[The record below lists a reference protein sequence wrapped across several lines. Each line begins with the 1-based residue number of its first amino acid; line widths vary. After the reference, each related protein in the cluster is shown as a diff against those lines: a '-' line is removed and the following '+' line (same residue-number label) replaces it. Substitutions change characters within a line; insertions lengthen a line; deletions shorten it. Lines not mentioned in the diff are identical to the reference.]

1 MLFVFAGLYLDC
13 VNSPSV
19 RASIMPSILALII
32 CTAFVLFQLRL
43 EHKQSPDMT
52 RTLWI
57 PTIWM
62 LYTSSKPLGVW
73 FLQSG
78 SDVESG
84 SPMDRVFLL
93 ALMCMALWILVR
105 RKYDWR
111 IAIKE
116 NASLIV
122 LIIFMLVSILWS
134 DIPYISFKRW
144 TREFQALLMA
154 FVVHSEPSPRQAM
167 ESILRRTI
175 YILIPF
181 SWLLIK
187 YFPVYGRIYSR
198 WSGGEQWSGVALQK
212 NGLCRLCLIATFFLI
227 WSLIRRRQGHNPP
240 VWKYQTHIEIFVL
253 VITLRLMGGPGG
265 SLSYSATANTALG
278 VGFLVYLGFHLLKKF
293 RINLG
298 ASILM
303 AIVAII
309 IIFGLVTLFAGGS
322 NLKFYVSSVGRD
334 PTLTDRTQIWAS
346 LLPVVIQRPI
356 LGRGIGGFWT
366 TRTRTEFMISEGH
379 SGYLDVLLNFG
390 FVGIFLVSSF
400 LLSSCRKA
408 HRELSHDFDW
418 AIFWICLLI
427 MAVVH
432 NIAETSIDTLTSQLT
447 ATVLFLTVSSA
458 NAHPHTEQI

>member
-1 MLFVFAGLYLDC
+1 M
-13 VNSPSV
+13 PSV
-19 RASIMPSILALII
+19 IALIL
-32 CTAFVLFQLRL
+32 CTAFVFFLLRL
-43 EHKQSPDMT
+43 EHKQSPEMT

-57 PTIWM
+57 PIIWM
-62 LYTSSKPLGVW
+62 LYTASKPLGVW

-84 SPMDRVFLL
+84 SPMDRAFLL
-93 ALMCMALWILVR
+93 ALICISLWILAR

-111 IAIKE
+111 AAMKE
-116 NASLIV
+116 NAWLVV

-144 TREFQALLMA
+144 TREFQAVLMA
-154 FVVHSEPSPRQAM
+154 FVVHSEPSPRHAM

-181 SWLLIK
+181 SWLLIR
-187 YFPVYGRIYSR
+187 YFPVYGRSYGR
-198 WSGGEQWSGVALQK
+198 WSGAEQWNGVALQK

-227 WSLIRRRQGHNPP
+227 WSLIRRRQGHNPS
-240 VWKYQTHIEIFVL
+240 VWKFQTHTEILVL

-298 ASILM
+298 AGILM
-303 AIVAII
+303 TIVATI
-309 IIFGLVTLFAGGS
+309 IIFGIVTLFAGGS
-322 NLKFYVSSVGRD
+322 TLKFYVSSVNRD
-334 PTLTDRTQIWAS
+334 TTLTDRTEIWAS
-346 LLPVVIQRPI
+346 LLPVAMQRPI
-356 LGRGIGGFWT
+356 LGRGVGGFWS
-366 TRTRTEFMISEGH
+366 TRTRTESGVSEGH
-379 SGYLDVLLNFG
+379 SGYLDVLLSLG
-390 FVGIFLVSSF
+390 FIGILLVSSF

-418 AIFWICLLI
+418 AVLWICFII

-432 NIAETSIDTLTSQLT
+432 NITETSIDTLSSQLT
-447 ATVLFLTVSSA
+447 AVILLLTVSSA
-458 NAHPHTEQI
+458 NAYSRKEQI